1 MTATRHVAPFGGT
14 LAGVG
19 RLIAV
24 VLFIAVLVPGVLLAR
39 AWALAAGRRAVAA
52 AAVGFTT
59 PTPEGLATL
68 TRQAQ
73 HGRRVRRLGF
83 LLGLVGIGVSIA
95 LFGEASVFLWLP
107 ALVLGLLLGVV
118 LAEASRPRPRWRAGS
133 PPRRPRQSELISMVL
148 VWSMRAVA
156 LAELVAAVLMWRR
169 GELPDSVGWVA
180 VVVPLAAWVLAEV
193 ALLRAQ
199 LRPLPAEGA
208 DVPLDEALRTWTAHL
223 VTAAVSVLALLPL
236 GTLLLAAGIDLG
248 DRVTQGFDLLPVALV
263 AGGFAGLA
271 AGLALAVF
279 LVTWLRPV
287 RVDDRALTV

>member
-1 MTATRHVAPFGGT
+1 
-14 LAGVG
+14 VG

-83 LLGLVGIGVSIA
+83 LLGLAGIGVSIA

-107 ALVLGLLLGVV
+107 ALLVGLLVGVV
-118 LAEASRPRPRWRAGS
+118 LAEATRPRPRWRLGEPA
-133 PPRRPRQSELISMVL
+133 RRPRRGEQVSLWL
-148 VWSMRAVA
+148 LWTMRAVVVA
-156 LAELVAAVLMWRR
+156 QIAVAAYMWQR
-169 GELPDSVGWVA
+169 GELSDPVGWTA
-180 VVVPLAAWVLAEV
+180 VVVPAVAWLLAEV
-193 ALLRAQ
+193 ALLRAL
-199 LRPLPAEGA
+199 LRPLPADGA
-208 DVPLDEALRTWTAHL
+208 DVPVDEALRTWTAHL

-236 GTLLLAAGIDLG
+236 GALLLAGGIDLG
-248 DRVTQGFDLLPVALV
+248 DRVTDGVDLLPVALV

-271 AGLALAVF
+271 AGIAVAGF
-279 LVTWLRPV
+279 LLTWLRPA
-287 RVDDRALTV
+287 RVGERALAG